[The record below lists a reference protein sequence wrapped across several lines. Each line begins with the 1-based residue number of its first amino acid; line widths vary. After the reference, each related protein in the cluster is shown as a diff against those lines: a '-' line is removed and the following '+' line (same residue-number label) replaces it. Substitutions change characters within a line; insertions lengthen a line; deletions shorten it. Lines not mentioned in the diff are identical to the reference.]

1 MNPRFRTASLS
12 AAAVALAGALV
23 VALAGCGGGSGAA
36 PGAAASATPSAAPSS
51 AAAPG
56 ASGAAASTAGP
67 GGSSGSGGGS
77 GSSGSSGS
85 SGGASPVV
93 DNACTVFTLDDLRV
107 PLGIT
112 DLGAGDS
119 TGFKVVYN
127 SDKLPVVQCDWE
139 QGSGAPEDFTIHLD
153 VYNFATVEKATR
165 DLDDSKVNAG
175 SLTSEVVTGVADQ
188 ALFARAGTKPVQA
201 ALFWR
206 KGSVVY
212 HLSAVR
218 LAGVDRPAMEA
229 KLKQAVVRKF
239 S

>member
-67 GGSSGSGGGS
+67 GGSSGSGGG
-77 GSSGSSGS
+77 SGS

>member
-1 MNPRFRTASLS
+1 MLFRSEVGDA
-12 AAAVALAGALV
+12 
-23 VALAGCGGGSGAA
+23 
-36 PGAAASATPSAAPSS
+36 
-51 AAAPG
+51 
-56 ASGAAASTAGP
+56 
-67 GGSSGSGGGS
+67 
-77 GSSGSSGS
+77 
-85 SGGASPVV
+85 
-93 DNACTVFTLDDLRV
+93 LRV